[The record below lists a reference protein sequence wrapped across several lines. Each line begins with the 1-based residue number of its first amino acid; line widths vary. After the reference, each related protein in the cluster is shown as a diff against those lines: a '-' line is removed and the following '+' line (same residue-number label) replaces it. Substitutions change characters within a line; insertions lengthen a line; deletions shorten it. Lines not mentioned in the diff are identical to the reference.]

1 VAKKMK
7 RHTSKT
13 SYKKNIIAK
22 NLKKRYLKKHPDSQ
36 DFEEKSQIFSKA
48 VHAIFSVYYALEYG
62 HCTTDENQYK
72 ICRQFFSDLVVLTR
86 EI

>member
-1 VAKKMK
+1 MA
-7 RHTSKT
+7 R
-13 SYKKNIIAK
+13 KNNQELLAYAQNSGDIF
-22 NLKKRYLKKHPDSQ
+22 KKRYLKKHPDSQ